1 VHKRVKVVYGMGY
14 TVLHMP
20 KTITDIIPP
29 SRRKAMQADRPM
41 DVVPPTPVPPILND
55 SDDDGEEY
63 GDEPRYPRPM
73 RSHKRGFPWKYAI
86 AALIVL
92 AGALVVLHAFGGAKV
107 QVSPAVK
114 ETTVSGEFS
123 ATGSAGDLP
132 FELIT
137 ASTVANESVPAE
149 GTKEASDP
157 AQGTITVYNA
167 QSKPQQLIKNTRFE
181 TPAGLIF
188 RIRDSI
194 SVPAGSATTPG
205 TLSVTVYA
213 DEGGEKYNV
222 GPTSF
227 TIPGL
232 KGSETY
238 DMVYARSTEAMVGGY
253 AGMRATVSE
262 GTRTTRYEAM
272 KPLIDSELSTA
283 LSAEIPEG
291 YVLLPGAIWTTYE
304 AQPDGVASGTVTL
317 NQKGSATAVVLPAKA
332 LGKAIA
338 SRTMNPSYKGED
350 IVVNDI
356 GTLTLASMTGAPP
369 ASGDTTFTFTLSGS
383 TNLKWVADAK
393 KIAGAVAGKSRDAAQ
408 TLLKGFPEVERAVI
422 VLRPFWAGSFPSD
435 PEKIEVVIEGEEKK

>member
-1 VHKRVKVVYGMGY
+1 
-14 TVLHMP
+14 MP

-29 SRRKAMQADRPM
+29 SRRKTLVTERPM

-55 SDDDGEEY
+55 SDDGEEY

-86 AALIVL
+86 AALVVF
-92 AGALVVLHAFGGAKV
+92 AGALIVLHMFGGAKV
-107 QVSPAVK
+107 EVSPTVQ

-123 ATGSAGDLP
+123 ATSSAGDLP

-137 ASTVANESVPAE
+137 ASTITNESVPAE
-149 GTKEASDP
+149 GTEEANDP
-157 AQGTITVYNA
+157 AQGSITVYNA
-167 QSKPQQLIKNTRFE
+167 QSKTQQLIKNTRFE
-181 TPAGLIF
+181 TSSGLIF

-194 SVPAGSATTPG
+194 SVPGGSATNPG
-205 TLSVTVYA
+205 TLTVTAYA

-227 TIPGL
+227 TLPGL
-232 KGSETY
+232 KGSETF
-238 DMVYARSTEAMVGGY
+238 DLVYARSTESMSGGY
-253 AGMRATVSE
+253 SGVRASVSE
-262 GTRTTRYEAM
+262 STRNTRYEAM
-272 KPLIDSELSTA
+272 KPLIDSELTTA
-283 LSAEIPEG
+283 LSAEVPEG
-291 YVLLPGAIWTTYE
+291 YVLLPGAVWTTYE

-317 NQKGSATAVVLPAKA
+317 NQKGTATAVVFPQTA

-338 SRTMNPSYKGED
+338 TRTLGAAYKGEE

-356 GTLTLASMTGAPP
+356 GTLKLASMSGEAPV
-369 ASGDTTFTFTLSGS
+369 SGDSTFTFSLSGN
-383 TNLKWVADAK
+383 TNLKWVVDAE

-408 TLLKGFPEVERAVI
+408 TLLKGFPEVERAII

-435 PEKIEVVIEGEEKK
+435 PEKIEVVVEGEEAK